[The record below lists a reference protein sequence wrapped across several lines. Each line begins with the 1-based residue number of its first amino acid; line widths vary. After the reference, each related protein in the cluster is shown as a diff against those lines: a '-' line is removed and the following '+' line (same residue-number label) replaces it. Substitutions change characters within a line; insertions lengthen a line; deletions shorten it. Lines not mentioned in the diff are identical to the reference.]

1 MKTQFNRLAGRSDS
15 SAGVFEAENMK
26 PMNLLLI
33 LLELIFTVALFVVLG
48 TTMARAADGTASYTA
63 SGYTIRLPYPG
74 DTLAFAADNVQV
86 RNLLSLLRVQSND
99 ERLTGRRTVLMN
111 GLSLPDGSQTI
122 HGTWNGEVGAWNLTD
137 PQNPS
142 FSATAGFWDGTWA
155 GRLQPDGS
163 YQIQVVG
170 RGAGGA
176 IAGLEIVETATR
188 GPGAIGDPDV
198 AVVYRGVVG
207 PAGALNAQVLDNFDD
222 NKVTAWNS
230 FSQDGGMVKLLETNG
245 QFTVNWWT
253 ASQLGWHYAAS
264 SRYRTW
270 NIEPGKTLEWR
281 VELVSLGQHANAS
294 GLEIKQ
300 DDGHAYFFIK
310 GHDFLMIFKWL
321 VPDVIVFACERTTL
335 PSTDILLS
343 GAMTRT
349 GSGLIL
355 TARLLDKAN
364 PNLVRQEISVIDT
377 PLRDA
382 SLNTAQVETLTGM
395 HLDCPRDGIGAPYL
409 YGDRYFLAVSQYT
422 ADTAWPVVEATFDN
436 LELWT
441 HDIPILTIDRAVR
454 LRWPASAFPFTVEAA
469 PGVNGPWLPVLEP
482 VFESDGM
489 KHLGVPSS
497 DPIKLFRLK

>member
-1 MKTQFNRLAGRSDS
+1 MT
-15 SAGVFEAENMK
+15 GVRA
-26 PMNLLLI
+26 PRGAMNQI
-33 LLELIFTVALFVVLG
+33 NGGF
-48 TTMARAADGTASYTA
+48 
-63 SGYTIRLPYPG
+63 
-74 DTLAFAADNVQV
+74 
-86 RNLLSLLRVQSND
+86 SNC
-99 ERLTGRRTVLMN
+99 
-111 GLSLPDGSQTI
+111 SW
-122 HGTWNGEVGAWNLTD
+122 HGTVKSAPGISPIPE
-137 PQNPS
+137 PF
-142 FSATAGFWDGTWA
+142 FSATANFWDGTC
-155 GRLQPDGS
+155 RLQPDGS

-176 IAGLEIVETATR
+176 IAGLEVVETATR
-188 GPGAIGDPDV
+188 GPGALGDPDV

-207 PAGALNAQVLDNFDD
+207 PVGVLNGQVLDNFDD
-222 NKVTAWNS
+222 NKVTTWNS
-230 FSQDGGMVKLLETNG
+230 FSQDGGTVKLLETNG
-245 QFTVNWWT
+245 QFTVNWRT

-264 SRYRTW
+264 WRYRTW
-270 NIEPGKTLEWR
+270 SIEPGKTLEWR
-281 VELVSLGQHANAS
+281 VELVSLGEHANAS

-300 DDGHAYFFIK
+300 DDAHAYFFVK

-321 VPDVIVFACERTTL
+321 APDVIVFACERTTL

-364 PNLVRQEISVIDT
+364 PNLVLQEISVIDT

-382 SLNTAQVETLTGM
+382 SLNTAQVEALTGM

-422 ADTAWPVVEATFDN
+422 AGTAWPVAEATFDN

-441 HDIPILTIDRAVR
+441 HDIPILTIDRVVR

-469 PGVNGPWLPVLEP
+469 SEINGPWLPALEP
-482 VFESDGM
+482 VFESDGV
-489 KHLGVPSS
+489 KHLTVPSS
-497 DPIKLFRLK
+497 DLMKLFRLK